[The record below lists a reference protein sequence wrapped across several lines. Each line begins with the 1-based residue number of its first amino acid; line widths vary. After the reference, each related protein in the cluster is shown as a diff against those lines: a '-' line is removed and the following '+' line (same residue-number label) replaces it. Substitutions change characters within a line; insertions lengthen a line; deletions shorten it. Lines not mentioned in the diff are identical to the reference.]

1 MKRLLR
7 FFFVV
12 AVLVPNFGISQ
23 DVAVEAQQPVLVVN
37 LEQLFSDSKIGQD
50 IRAEFDV
57 LQSNAQRENDR
68 LIAELTSEEQNLAAR
83 RSEMTVEAFRAE
95 AEAFDSKVQSIRAE
109 RDAKDRELTQARA
122 NAEERFREQV
132 RGVVGDVMLER
143 GGVVVLDN
151 RTVFIALRTVD
162 ITQAV
167 IEKLD
172 AFHAQQNGNQ

>member
-12 AVLVPNFGISQ
+12 AMIVPTLGMSQ
-23 DVAVEAQQPVLVVN
+23 DIAIESHQPVLVVN

-50 IRAEFDV
+50 IRAEFDI
-57 LQSNAQRENDR
+57 LQSEAQRENDR
-68 LIAELTSEEQNLAAR
+68 LIAELTAEEQDLASR
-83 RSEMTVEAFRAE
+83 RPEMTVEAFQAE
-95 AEAFDSKVQSIRAE
+95 AEAFDAKVQSIRAE
-109 RDAKDRELTQARA
+109 RDAKDRELTQART
-122 NAEERFREQV
+122 NAEESFREQV
-132 RGVVGDVMLER
+132 RGLVGDVMLER